1 MPITSPDFLP
11 MPFASQGQRI
21 EIPATGAG
29 NGRAS
34 WAIGFPPET
43 ALPRQAGGVP
53 PHRLDF
59 QGVLNALSQ
68 HTFFQQSGSIYP
80 WNANLDYMVGAH
92 VVGTDGVEYVA
103 VQASG
108 ANENTGARNPV
119 NDALRQYWQPLKLNL
134 VDLIYPVGSI
144 VELANSTNPNTI
156 WTVTTWQQLE
166 AGRMTIA
173 AGGAYPLGSRGGNAQ
188 VTLTVNQMPAH
199 THTASTNTAGTHTHT
214 RGSMNITGQF
224 NNEGQWGGVTGPGV
238 ANGAFYMTRSNNSHL
253 VSPVGGVNS
262 TYNFDAS
269 RSWTGATSQNGSHTH
284 TVTVGN
290 TGGGQAVNILN
301 PYLAVNK
308 WQRIA

>member
-11 MPFASQGQRI
+11 MPWASQGQTI
-21 EIPATGAG
+21 TIPQAKPE

-34 WAIGFPPET
+34 WEQGFPPET
-43 ALPRQAGGVP
+43 AMPKQAGGIP
-53 PHRLDF
+53 PHRLDM
-59 QGVLNALSQ
+59 QGALTALSQ
-68 HTFFQQSGSIYP
+68 HIFFQQSGSIYP
-80 WNANLDYMVGAH
+80 WNASLDYMVGAH

-103 VQASG
+103 IQASG
-108 ANENTGARNPV
+108 ANESAGSQNPV

-156 WTVTTWQQLE
+156 WSGTTWQQLE

-173 AGGAYPLGSRGGNAQ
+173 AGSAYPLGSRGGNAQ
-188 VTLTVNQMPAH
+188 VTIGINQLPAH
-199 THTASTNTAGTHTHT
+199 SHSVTIQAAGAHTHT
-214 RGSMNITGQF
+214 RGSMNITGRVGAIAE
-224 NNEGQWGGVTGPGV
+224 EGTNYPT
-238 ANGAFYMTRSNNSHL
+238 GAFYQTSEMGTGHD
-253 VSPVGGVNS
+253 GGKDYMVHM
-262 TYNFDAS
+262 DAS

-290 TGGGQAVNILN
+290 TGGGQTVNILN

>member
-11 MPFASQGQRI
+11 MPWAAQGQTI
-21 EIPATGAG
+21 TIPQAKPE

-34 WAIGFPPET
+34 WEQGFPPET
-43 ALPRQAGGVP
+43 SMPKQAGGIP
-53 PHRLDF
+53 PHRLDM
-59 QGVLNALSQ
+59 QGALTALSK
-68 HTFFQQSGSIYP
+68 HIFFQQSGSIYP
-80 WNANLDYMVGAH
+80 WNAALDYMAGAH

-103 VQASG
+103 IQASG
-108 ANENTGARNPV
+108 ANEGAGAQNPV

-156 WTVTTWQQLE
+156 WSGTTWQQLE

-173 AGGAYPLGSRGGNAQ
+173 AGGAYPLGSKGGKAQ
-188 VTLTVNQMPAH
+188 VTLSIAQMPSHNHAG
-199 THTASTNTAGTHTHT
+199 STNTAGAHTHT
-214 RGSMNITGQF
+214 KGTMRITGSAPANSEAF
-224 NNEGQWGGVTGPGV
+224 SIGGTGALYASKTTGIRNRDGDSDNRVTQI
-238 ANGAFYMTRSNNSHL
+238 NLDTNS
-253 VSPVGGVNS
+253 GG
-262 TYNFDAS
+262 
-269 RSWTGATSQNGSHTH
+269 WTGATSQNGSHTH

>member
-11 MPFASQGQRI
+11 MPFASQGQTI

-59 QGVLNALSQ
+59 QGILNALSQ

-80 WNANLDYMVGAH
+80 WNAALDYMVGAH

-103 VQASG
+103 IQASG
-108 ANENTGARNPV
+108 ANESAGAQNPV
-119 NDALRQYWQPLKLNL
+119 NDALRTYWQPLKLNL

-156 WTVTTWQQLE
+156 WTGTTWQQLE

-188 VTLTVNQMPAH
+188 VTLTTAQMPSHNHAG
-199 THTASTNTAGTHTHT
+199 STNTAGAHTHT

-224 NNEGQWGGVTGPGV
+224 VSTDHVLYPGE
-238 ANGAFYMTRSNNSHL
+238 ASGAFSASTATDLNTRDHQLHSGN
-253 VSPVGGVNS
+253 PIRF
-262 TYNFDAS
+262 YFDAA
-269 RSWTGATSQNGSHTH
+269 RTWTGQTSQNGSHTH